1 MRVLYIEDN
10 VKLGA
15 ITKKSLMQAGFA
27 VDLFETPEDGWHAWK
42 VAFYDVVVLDIMLGR
57 ESGLDVLDRARA
69 HGLATPVLLLTAL
82 GSVDERV
89 RGLNT
94 GADDYLVKPF
104 AIAELI
110 ARMRALGRRPAAII
124 DAALRFGNV
133 AYDVPGRELSVG
145 EARATLSRGESIV
158 LERFLR
164 APERIITKDQIGE
177 SLHSLEQDYTDNSI
191 QVHVHRVRRKLADLG
206 ANVAIR
212 ALRGLG
218 YMVVL
223 TQDAKTPSA

>member
-10 VKLGA
+10 AKLGGA
-15 ITKKSLMQAGFA
+15 TKKSLMQAGFA
-27 VDLFETPEDGWHAWK
+27 VDLFETPEDGWHAWQ
-42 VAFYDVVVLDIMLGR
+42 VAPYDVVILDIMLGR
-57 ESGLDVLDRARA
+57 ENGLAVLGRARA
-69 HGLATPVLLLTAL
+69 NGLSTPVLLLTAL

-104 AIAELI
+104 AIAELV
-110 ARMRALGRRPAAII
+110 ARLRALGRRPAPTI
-124 DAALRFGNV
+124 DAVLRFGNV
-133 AYDVPGRELSVG
+133 AYDIPARELCVND
-145 EARATLSRGESIV
+145 ARIALSRGESIV

-164 APERIITKDQIGE
+164 APERIVTKEQLGE
-177 SLHSLEQDYTDNSI
+177 SLHSLDQDYTDNSI

-206 ANVAIR
+206 ANVSIR

-218 YMVVL
+218 YMVV
-223 TQDAKTPSA
+223 TATDS